1 MEKKMHQL
9 NFKIPE
15 ELWVK
20 IDMLAKEED
29 RSVTKMITV
38 ILQKYIKEREKGGE
52 SSSFFF

>member
-52 SSSFFF
+52 